1 MDLGDKIM
9 VLLIIWA
16 IVILCIPALSIN
28 TTAIQ
33 DPITML
39 IFSFLIYI
47 IAIAITVVILKR

>member
-9 VLLIIWA
+9 ALLIIWA

>member
-1 MDLGDKIM
+1 VDLGDKIM